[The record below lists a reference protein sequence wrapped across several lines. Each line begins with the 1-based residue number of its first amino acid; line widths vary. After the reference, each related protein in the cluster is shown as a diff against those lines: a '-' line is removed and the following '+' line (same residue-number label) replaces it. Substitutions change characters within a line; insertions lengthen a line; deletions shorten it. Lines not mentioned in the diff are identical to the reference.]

1 LPEDS
6 GKSID
11 GRLMSKHELKRF
23 LSVKLR
29 DPLTSTRDFVS
40 MLSMYRKL
48 NPGWDRK
55 PRRVEK
61 EKDVNDIVL
70 QLERQQRKN
79 RAKIANIS
87 DRKGSTN
94 V

>member
-1 LPEDS
+1 MPEDNE
-6 GKSID
+6 KY
-11 GRLMSKHELKRF
+11 RPMTKHELKRF

-40 MLSMYRKL
+40 MLSIYRKL

-61 EKDVNDIVL
+61 DADVNDIVL
-70 QLERQQRKN
+70 QMERQQRLK
-79 RAKIANIS
+79 RAKVANIS
-87 DRKGSTN
+87 ARKG
-94 V
+94 